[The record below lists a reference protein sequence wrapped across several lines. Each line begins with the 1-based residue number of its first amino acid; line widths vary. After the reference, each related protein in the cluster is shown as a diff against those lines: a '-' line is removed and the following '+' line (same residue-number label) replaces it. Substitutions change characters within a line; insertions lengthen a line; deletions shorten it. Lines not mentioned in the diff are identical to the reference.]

1 MIRERKTTIK
11 EERRE
16 RDIADEGKGEGGE
29 GEGG

>member
-1 MIRERKTTIK
+1 MTIK

-16 RDIADEGKGEGGE
+16 RDIADEGKGGGGE